1 MNKFAAPDNVTFFR
15 KTQMNKSSA
24 LFILFLLL
32 PALVH
37 SQSKQYDFDII
48 IKNGTIYDGTDA
60 DPIQADVGI
69 KKDRIAAVGRLGLKS
84 APNVIDATDLAVAP
98 GFINM
103 LSWSVVSLIAD
114 GCSQSE
120 ISQGVTTEIF
130 GEGVSM
136 I

>member
-48 IKNGTIYDGTDA
+48 IKNGTIYDGTGA

-69 KKDRIAAVGRLGLKS
+69 KKDRIAAVGTRKVKANNKDFPEYMAPTAVICLSIIDWARFILLHLGS
-84 APNVIDATDLAVAP
+84 
-98 GFINM
+98 
-103 LSWSVVSLIAD
+103 
-114 GCSQSE
+114 
-120 ISQGVTTEIF
+120 
-130 GEGVSM
+130 GENAGGRWTPKTGQCVKL
-136 I
+136 